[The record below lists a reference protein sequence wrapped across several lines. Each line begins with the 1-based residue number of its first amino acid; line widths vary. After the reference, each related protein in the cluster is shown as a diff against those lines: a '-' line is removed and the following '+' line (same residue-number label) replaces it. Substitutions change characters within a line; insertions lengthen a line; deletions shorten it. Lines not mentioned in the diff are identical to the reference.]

1 MLLTRTRCSRIINI
15 HQIRLIL
22 VLSYKNLSFRYRD
35 EKTLYQTS
43 VICIYFTFL
52 SKSLN
57 SDLINFLKVKQYTSI
72 DSTIGCLESASCNLL
87 SRQCR
92 RKSWLHRAVDLSTAS
107 IIHALGIIVC
117 RTLSCKIGTD
127 CATDRR
133 NLIFIKIA
141 INLNE
146 K

>member
-1 MLLTRTRCSRIINI
+1 MLLTRTQCSRIINI

-22 VLSYKNLSFRYRD
+22 VLSYKNLSFID
-35 EKTLYQTS
+35 EETLYQTS

-57 SDLINFLKVKQYTSI
+57 SDLINLKVKQYTSI

-127 CATDRR
+127 CTTDRR

-141 INLNE
+141 INLDE

>member
-1 MLLTRTRCSRIINI
+1 MLLTRTQCSRIINI

-57 SDLINFLKVKQYTSI
+57 SDLINLKVKQYTSI

-127 CATDRR
+127 CTTDRR

-141 INLNE
+141 INLDE